1 MKNTTQDTKDRVTII
16 GRAGTQNL
24 RSPPGETNC
33 RDPAPGNS
41 PQRDEQKIEQNART
55 ACFRFQD
62 SPHDPAKG
70 EAG

>member
-1 MKNTTQDTKDRVTII
+1 MKNTTQNTMDRVTIT

-24 RSPPGETNC
+24 RSQPGETNC
-33 RDPAPGNS
+33 RDLTPS
-41 PQRDEQKIEQNART
+41 PQTNEQKVEQNART

-62 SPHDPAKG
+62 SLHDPAKG